1 MISDAAAPH
10 KPRRTPLAEVTGAFL
25 RLGLTSFGGPVAH
38 LGYFRNAF
46 VDQRKWLDDRE
57 YADLVAL
64 CQMLPGPASSQVGMG
79 LGMRRAGLPGLF
91 AAWVTFTLPSA
102 IVLTLFALG
111 LSAVGNVGDAG
122 WLLGLKAAAVAVV
135 AGAVKSMAQSLT
147 PDATRASI
155 AGLALILLLIVPG
168 SLVPTAVVQVAAIVL
183 GAVAG
188 LLWLRPKPSPAEE
201 AAAEVSTAQSEP
213 APTEPSADAAHTGSS
228 APAAVPST
236 ATAKLGSRA
245 SRRLGVGALIAFVV
259 LLLGLPALAAA
270 TGDATIRLID
280 IFYRAGAL
288 VFGGGHVV
296 LPLLEAELV
305 PTGLVD
311 HDTFLAGYG
320 AAQAV
325 PGPLFTFAAFLGASM
340 TTGPTGILGA
350 GIALLATFLPAGLLV
365 VGILPFWERLR
376 AWEPATAALT
386 GVNAAVVGLL
396 GAALYD
402 PAFVEG
408 ITSPATLALA
418 VAAFIAGTMWK
429 VPAWATVIGAGVL
442 GWLLL

>member
-1 MISDAAAPH
+1 MTTAPA
-10 KPRRTPLAEVTGAFL
+10 RTAEVAGSFL

-38 LGYFRNAF
+38 LGYFRETF
-46 VDQRKWLDDRE
+46 VGRRSWLDDRE

-79 LGMRRAGLPGLF
+79 LGLRRAGLPGLA

-102 IVLTLFALG
+102 ILLTLFALG
-111 LSAVGNVGDAG
+111 LSAFGELGDAG

-135 AGAVKSMAQSLT
+135 AGAVQSMAKSLT
-147 PDATRASI
+147 PDARRASI
-155 AGLALILLLIVPG
+155 AGLAIVLMLVIPN
-168 SLVPTAVVQVAAIVL
+168 SIVPTALVQVAAIVL
-183 GAVAG
+183 GGVLG
-188 LLWLRPKPSPAEE
+188 LVWLKRPHRGAKNRETPAETRV
-201 AAAEVSTAQSEP
+201 A
-213 APTEPSADAAHTGSS
+213 
-228 APAAVPST
+228 
-236 ATAKLGSRA
+236 SRGA
-245 SRRLGVGALIAFVV
+245 RRLGISALIAFVA
-259 LLLGLPALAAA
+259 LLVGLPALTAV

-340 TTGPTGILGA
+340 TTGPSGILGA
-350 GIALLATFLPAGLLV
+350 GIALLAIFLPAGLLV
-365 VGILPFWERLR
+365 IGILPFWERLR
-376 AWEPATAALT
+376 AWKPATAALT

-402 PAFVEG
+402 PVFVEG

-418 VAAFIAGTMWK
+418 VAAFITGTMWK
-429 VPAWATVIGAGVL
+429 VPAWATVIGAGLL

>member
-1 MISDAAAPH
+1 MTTAPA
-10 KPRRTPLAEVTGAFL
+10 RTSEVASSFL

-38 LGYFRNAF
+38 LGYFREAF
-46 VDQRKWLDDRE
+46 VDRRRWLDDRE

-79 LGMRRAGLPGLF
+79 LGLRRAGLPGLL
-91 AAWVTFTLPSA
+91 AAWVSFTLPSA

-111 LSAVGNVGDAG
+111 LSAFGDLGDAG

-135 AGAVKSMAQSLT
+135 AGAVQSMAKTLT
-147 PDATRASI
+147 PDARRASI
-155 AGLALILLLIVPG
+155 AGLAIVLMLVIPN
-168 SLVPTAVVQVAAIVL
+168 SFVPTALVQVAAIVL
-183 GAVAG
+183 GGVLG
-188 LLWLRPKPSPAEE
+188 LVWLKRPHKGAKNRETPAETRV
-201 AAAEVSTAQSEP
+201 A
-213 APTEPSADAAHTGSS
+213 
-228 APAAVPST
+228 
-236 ATAKLGSRA
+236 SRGA
-245 SRRLGVGALIAFVV
+245 RRLGISALIAFVA
-259 LLLGLPALAAA
+259 LLVGLPALTAV

-296 LPLLEAELV
+296 LPLLDAELV

-340 TTGPTGILGA
+340 TTGPSGILGA
-350 GIALLATFLPAGLLV
+350 GIALLAIFLPAGLLV
-365 VGILPFWERLR
+365 IGILPFWERLR
-376 AWEPATAALT
+376 SWEPATAALT

-402 PAFVEG
+402 PVFVEG

-418 VAAFIAGTMWK
+418 VAAFVAGTMWK
-429 VPAWATVIGAGVL
+429 IPAWATVISAGLL

>member
-1 MISDAAAPH
+1 MTSAPA
-10 KPRRTPLAEVTGAFL
+10 RTAEVAGTFL

-38 LGYFRNAF
+38 LGYFRETF
-46 VDQRKWLDDRE
+46 VGRRSWLDDRE

-79 LGMRRAGLPGLF
+79 LGLRRAGLPGLV
-91 AAWVTFTLPSA
+91 AAWVSFTLPSA
-102 IVLTLFALG
+102 ILLTLFALG
-111 LSAVGNVGDAG
+111 LSALGGLGDAG

-135 AGAVKSMAQSLT
+135 AGAVRSMATTLT
-147 PDATRASI
+147 PDAKRASI
-155 AGLALILLLIVPG
+155 AAAALILMLVVPD
-168 SLVPTAVVQVAAIVL
+168 SIMPTALVQIAAIVL
-183 GAVAG
+183 GGVLG
-188 LLWLRPKPSPAEE
+188 LAWLKRPHRGAQDQGSPAE
-201 AAAEVSTAQSEP
+201 AAAHEARI
-213 APTEPSADAAHTGSS
+213 A
-228 APAAVPST
+228 
-236 ATAKLGSRA
+236 SRGA
-245 SRRLGVGALIAFVV
+245 RRLGIGALIAFAA
-259 LLLGLPALAAA
+259 LLLGLPALTAA

-305 PTGLVD
+305 PTGLID

-350 GIALLATFLPAGLLV
+350 GIALLAIFLPAGLLV
-365 VGILPFWERLR
+365 IGILPFWERLR

-402 PAFVEG
+402 PVFVEG
-408 ITSPATLALA
+408 ITSPGTLALA
-418 VAAFIAGTMWK
+418 VAAFVASTMWK
-429 VPAWATVIGAGVL
+429 APAWATVIGAGL
-442 GWLLL
+442 AGWLVL

>member
-79 LGMRRAGLPGLF
+79 LGLRRAGLPGLA

-102 IVLTLFALG
+102 ILLTLFALG
-111 LSAVGNVGDAG
+111 LSAFGELGDAG

-135 AGAVKSMAQSLT
+135 AGAVQSMAKSLT
-147 PDATRASI
+147 PDARRASI
-155 AGLALILLLIVPG
+155 AGLAVVLMLVIPNSI
-168 SLVPTAVVQVAAIVL
+168 VPTALVQVAAIVL
-183 GAVAG
+183 GGVLG
-188 LLWLRPKPSPAEE
+188 LVWLKRPHRGAKNRETPAETRV
-201 AAAEVSTAQSEP
+201 A
-213 APTEPSADAAHTGSS
+213 
-228 APAAVPST
+228 
-236 ATAKLGSRA
+236 SRGA
-245 SRRLGVGALIAFVV
+245 RRLGISALIAFVA
-259 LLLGLPALAAA
+259 LLVGLPALTAV

-350 GIALLATFLPAGLLV
+350 GIALLAIFLPAGLLV

-402 PAFVEG
+402 PVFVEG

-429 VPAWATVIGAGVL
+429 VPAWAAVIGAGVL

>member
-1 MISDAAAPH
+1 MTTAPA
-10 KPRRTPLAEVTGAFL
+10 RTAEVAGSFL
-25 RLGLTSFGGPVAH
+25 RLGLTSFGGPIAH
-38 LGYFRNAF
+38 LGYFRETF
-46 VDQRKWLDDRE
+46 VGRRAWLDDRA
-57 YADLVAL
+57 YADLVAV

-79 LGMRRAGLPGLF
+79 LGLRRAGLPGLA
-91 AAWVTFTLPSA
+91 AAWVSFTLPSA
-102 IVLTLFALG
+102 ILLTLFALG
-111 LSAVGNVGDAG
+111 LSAFGDLGDAG

-135 AGAVKSMAQSLT
+135 AGAVQSMATTLT
-147 PDATRASI
+147 PDARRASI
-155 AGLALILLLIVPG
+155 AAAALILLLVIPD
-168 SLVPTAVVQVAAIVL
+168 SIVPTALVQIAAIILGGVL
-183 GAVAG
+183 GLV
-188 LLWLRPKPSPAEE
+188 WLKRPHKGGKEQESPAE
-201 AAAEVSTAQSEP
+201 AAAPENRVA
-213 APTEPSADAAHTGSS
+213 
-228 APAAVPST
+228 
-236 ATAKLGSRA
+236 SRGA
-245 SRRLGVGALIAFVV
+245 RRLGIGALIAFAA
-259 LLLGLPALAAA
+259 LLLGLPALTAA

-305 PTGLVD
+305 PTGLID

-340 TTGPTGILGA
+340 MTGPTGILGA
-350 GIALLATFLPAGLLV
+350 AIALLAIFLPAGLLV
-365 VGILPFWERLR
+365 IGILPFWERLR

-402 PAFVEG
+402 PVFVEG

-418 VAAFIAGTMWK
+418 VAAFVAGTMWK
-429 VPAWATVIGAGVL
+429 VPAWATVIGAGL
-442 GWLLL
+442 IGWLLL

>member
-1 MISDAAAPH
+1 MTTAPA
-10 KPRRTPLAEVTGAFL
+10 RTAEVAGSFL

-38 LGYFRNAF
+38 LGYFRETF
-46 VDQRKWLDDRE
+46 VGRRSWLDDRE

-79 LGMRRAGLPGLF
+79 LGLRRAGLPGLA

-102 IVLTLFALG
+102 ILLTLFALG
-111 LSAVGNVGDAG
+111 LSAFGELGDAG

-135 AGAVKSMAQSLT
+135 AGAVQSMAKSLT
-147 PDATRASI
+147 PDARRASI
-155 AGLALILLLIVPG
+155 AGLAIVLMLVIPN
-168 SLVPTAVVQVAAIVL
+168 SIVPTALVQVAAIVL
-183 GAVAG
+183 GGVLG
-188 LLWLRPKPSPAEE
+188 LVWLKRPHRGAKNRETPAETRV
-201 AAAEVSTAQSEP
+201 A
-213 APTEPSADAAHTGSS
+213 
-228 APAAVPST
+228 
-236 ATAKLGSRA
+236 SRGA
-245 SRRLGVGALIAFVV
+245 RRLGISALIAFVA
-259 LLLGLPALAAA
+259 LLVGLPALTAA

-340 TTGPTGILGA
+340 TTGPSGILGA
-350 GIALLATFLPAGLLV
+350 GIALLAIFLPAGLLV
-365 VGILPFWERLR
+365 IGILPFWERLR
-376 AWEPATAALT
+376 AWKPATAALT

-402 PAFVEG
+402 PVFVEG

>member
-1 MISDAAAPH
+1 MTTAPA
-10 KPRRTPLAEVTGAFL
+10 RTAEVAGSFL

-38 LGYFRNAF
+38 LGYFRETF
-46 VDQRKWLDDRE
+46 VGRRSWLDDRE

-79 LGMRRAGLPGLF
+79 LGLRRAGLPGLA

-102 IVLTLFALG
+102 ILLTLFALG
-111 LSAVGNVGDAG
+111 LSAFGELGDAG

-135 AGAVKSMAQSLT
+135 AGAVQSMAKSLT
-147 PDATRASI
+147 PDARRASI
-155 AGLALILLLIVPG
+155 AGLAIVLM
-168 SLVPTAVVQVAAIVL
+168 LVIPDSIMPTALVQVAAIVL
-183 GAVAG
+183 GGVLG
-188 LLWLRPKPSPAEE
+188 LVWLKRPHRGAKNRETPAETRV
-201 AAAEVSTAQSEP
+201 A
-213 APTEPSADAAHTGSS
+213 
-228 APAAVPST
+228 
-236 ATAKLGSRA
+236 SRGA
-245 SRRLGVGALIAFVV
+245 RRLGVSALIAFVA
-259 LLLGLPALAAA
+259 LLVGLPALTAV

-350 GIALLATFLPAGLLV
+350 GIALLAIFLPAGLLV
-365 VGILPFWERLR
+365 IGILPFWERLR

-402 PAFVEG
+402 PVFVAG

-418 VAAFIAGTMWK
+418 VAAFVASTMWK
-429 VPAWATVIGAGVL
+429 VPAWATVIGAGL
-442 GWLLL
+442 IGWLLL

>member
-1 MISDAAAPH
+1 MTTASA
-10 KPRRTPLAEVTGAFL
+10 RTAEVAGSFL

-38 LGYFRNAF
+38 LGYFRETF
-46 VDQRKWLDDRE
+46 VGRRAWLDDRA
-57 YADLVAL
+57 YADLVAV

-79 LGMRRAGLPGLF
+79 LGLRRAGLPGLV
-91 AAWVTFTLPSA
+91 AAWVSFTLPSA
-102 IVLTLFALG
+102 ILLTLFALG
-111 LSAVGNVGDAG
+111 LSAFGDPGDAG

-135 AGAVKSMAQSLT
+135 AGAVQSMATTLT
-147 PDATRASI
+147 PDARRASI
-155 AGLALILLLIVPG
+155 AAAALILMLVVPD
-168 SLVPTAVVQVAAIVL
+168 SIMPAALVQIAAIVL
-183 GAVAG
+183 GGVLG
-188 LLWLRPKPSPAEE
+188 LVWLKRPCKGGKEQESPAE
-201 AAAEVSTAQSEP
+201 AAAQET
-213 APTEPSADAAHTGSS
+213 
-228 APAAVPST
+228 
-236 ATAKLGSRA
+236 RIA
-245 SRRLGVGALIAFVV
+245 SPGARRLGIGALIAFAA
-259 LLLGLPALAAA
+259 LLLGLPALTAA

-305 PTGLVD
+305 PTGLID

-350 GIALLATFLPAGLLV
+350 GIALLAIFLPAGLLV
-365 VGILPFWERLR
+365 IGILPFWERLR
-376 AWEPATAALT
+376 VWEPATAALT

-402 PAFVEG
+402 PVFVEG

-418 VAAFIAGTMWK
+418 VAAFVASTRWK
-429 VPAWATVIGAGVL
+429 VPAWATVLGAGL
-442 GWLLL
+442 IGWLLL

>member
-1 MISDAAAPH
+1 MTTAPA
-10 KPRRTPLAEVTGAFL
+10 RTAEVAGSFL

-38 LGYFRNAF
+38 LGYFRETF
-46 VDQRKWLDDRE
+46 VGRRSWLDDRE

-79 LGMRRAGLPGLF
+79 LGLRRAGLPGLA

-102 IVLTLFALG
+102 ILLTLFALG
-111 LSAVGNVGDAG
+111 LSAFGELGDAG

-135 AGAVKSMAQSLT
+135 AGAVQSMAKSLT
-147 PDATRASI
+147 PDARRASI
-155 AGLALILLLIVPG
+155 AGLAIVLMLVIPN
-168 SLVPTAVVQVAAIVL
+168 SIVPTALVQVAAIVL
-183 GAVAG
+183 GGVLG
-188 LLWLRPKPSPAEE
+188 LVWLKRPHRGAKNRETPAETRV
-201 AAAEVSTAQSEP
+201 A
-213 APTEPSADAAHTGSS
+213 
-228 APAAVPST
+228 
-236 ATAKLGSRA
+236 SRGA
-245 SRRLGVGALIAFVV
+245 RRLGVSALIAFAA
-259 LLLGLPALAAA
+259 LLLGLPALTAA
-270 TGDATIRLID
+270 TGDATVRLID

-305 PTGLVD
+305 PTGLID

-340 TTGPTGILGA
+340 TSGPTGILGA
-350 GIALLATFLPAGLLV
+350 GIALLAIFLPAGLLV
-365 VGILPFWERLR
+365 IGILPFWERLR

-402 PAFVEG
+402 PVFVAG

-418 VAAFIAGTMWK
+418 VAAFVASTMWK
-429 VPAWATVIGAGVL
+429 VPAWATVIGAGL
-442 GWLLL
+442 IGWLLL

>member
-1 MISDAAAPH
+1 MTTAPA
-10 KPRRTPLAEVTGAFL
+10 RTAEVAGSFL

-38 LGYFRNAF
+38 LGYFRETF
-46 VDQRKWLDDRE
+46 VGRRSWLDDRE

-79 LGMRRAGLPGLF
+79 LGLRRAGLPGLA

-102 IVLTLFALG
+102 ILLTLFALG
-111 LSAVGNVGDAG
+111 LSAFGELGDAG

-135 AGAVKSMAQSLT
+135 AGAVQSMAKSLT
-147 PDATRASI
+147 PDARRASI
-155 AGLALILLLIVPG
+155 AAAALILMLIIPN
-168 SLVPTAVVQVAAIVL
+168 SIVPTALVQIVAIVL
-183 GAVAG
+183 GGVLG
-188 LLWLRPKPSPAEE
+188 LVWLKRPHRGAKNRETPAETRV
-201 AAAEVSTAQSEP
+201 A
-213 APTEPSADAAHTGSS
+213 
-228 APAAVPST
+228 
-236 ATAKLGSRA
+236 SRGA
-245 SRRLGVGALIAFVV
+245 RRLGISALIAFVA
-259 LLLGLPALAAA
+259 LLVGLPALTAA
-270 TGDATIRLID
+270 TGDATLRLID

-340 TTGPTGILGA
+340 TTGPSGILGA
-350 GIALLATFLPAGLLV
+350 GIALLAIFLPAGLLV
-365 VGILPFWERLR
+365 IGILPFWERLR

-402 PAFVEG
+402 PVFIEG

-429 VPAWATVIGAGVL
+429 VPAWATVIGAGLL

>member
-1 MISDAAAPH
+1 MTTAPA
-10 KPRRTPLAEVTGAFL
+10 RTAEVAGSFL

-38 LGYFRNAF
+38 LGYFRETF
-46 VDQRKWLDDRE
+46 VGRRSWLDDRD

-79 LGMRRAGLPGLF
+79 LGLRRAGLPGLA

-102 IVLTLFALG
+102 ILLTLFALG
-111 LSAVGNVGDAG
+111 LSAFGELGDAG

-135 AGAVKSMAQSLT
+135 AGAVQSMAKSLT
-147 PDATRASI
+147 PDARRASI
-155 AGLALILLLIVPG
+155 AGLAIVLMLVIPN
-168 SLVPTAVVQVAAIVL
+168 SIVPTALVQVAAIVL
-183 GAVAG
+183 GGVLG
-188 LLWLRPKPSPAEE
+188 LVWLKRPHRGAKNRETPAETRV
-201 AAAEVSTAQSEP
+201 A
-213 APTEPSADAAHTGSS
+213 
-228 APAAVPST
+228 
-236 ATAKLGSRA
+236 SRGA
-245 SRRLGVGALIAFVV
+245 RRLGISALIAFVA
-259 LLLGLPALAAA
+259 LLVGLPALTAV

-340 TTGPTGILGA
+340 TTGPSGILGA
-350 GIALLATFLPAGLLV
+350 GIALLAIFLPAGLLV
-365 VGILPFWERLR
+365 IGILPFWERLR
-376 AWEPATAALT
+376 SWEPATAALT

-402 PAFVEG
+402 PVFVEG

-429 VPAWATVIGAGVL
+429 VPAWATVIGAGLL

>member
-1 MISDAAAPH
+1 MTTAPA
-10 KPRRTPLAEVTGAFL
+10 RTAEVAGSFL

-38 LGYFRNAF
+38 LGYFRETF
-46 VDQRKWLDDRE
+46 VGRRSWLDDRE

-79 LGMRRAGLPGLF
+79 LGLRRAGLPGLA

-102 IVLTLFALG
+102 ILLTLFALG
-111 LSAVGNVGDAG
+111 LSAFGELGDAG

-135 AGAVKSMAQSLT
+135 AGAVQSMAKSLT
-147 PDATRASI
+147 PDARRASI
-155 AGLALILLLIVPG
+155 AGLAIVLMLVIPN
-168 SLVPTAVVQVAAIVL
+168 SIVPTALVQVAAIVL
-183 GAVAG
+183 GGVLG
-188 LLWLRPKPSPAEE
+188 LVWLKRPHRGAKNRETPAETRV
-201 AAAEVSTAQSEP
+201 A
-213 APTEPSADAAHTGSS
+213 
-228 APAAVPST
+228 
-236 ATAKLGSRA
+236 SRGA
-245 SRRLGVGALIAFVV
+245 RRLGISALIAFVA
-259 LLLGLPALAAA
+259 LLVGLPALTAA

-340 TTGPTGILGA
+340 TTGPSGILGA
-350 GIALLATFLPAGLLV
+350 GIALLAIFLPAGLLV
-365 VGILPFWERLR
+365 IGILPFWERLR
-376 AWEPATAALT
+376 SWEPATAALT

-402 PAFVEG
+402 PVFIEG

-429 VPAWATVIGAGVL
+429 VPAWATVIGAGLL

>member
-1 MISDAAAPH
+1 MTTAPA
-10 KPRRTPLAEVTGAFL
+10 RTAEVAGSFL

-38 LGYFRNAF
+38 LGYFRETF
-46 VDQRKWLDDRE
+46 VGRRSWLDDRE

-79 LGMRRAGLPGLF
+79 LGLRRAGLPGLA

-102 IVLTLFALG
+102 ILLTLFALG
-111 LSAVGNVGDAG
+111 LSAFGELGDAG

-135 AGAVKSMAQSLT
+135 AGAVQSMAKSLT
-147 PDATRASI
+147 PDARRASI
-155 AGLALILLLIVPG
+155 AGLAIVLMLVIPN
-168 SLVPTAVVQVAAIVL
+168 SIVPTALVQVAAIVL
-183 GAVAG
+183 GGVLG
-188 LLWLRPKPSPAEE
+188 LVWLKRPHRGAKNRETPAETRV
-201 AAAEVSTAQSEP
+201 A
-213 APTEPSADAAHTGSS
+213 
-228 APAAVPST
+228 
-236 ATAKLGSRA
+236 SRGA
-245 SRRLGVGALIAFVV
+245 RRLGISALIAFVA
-259 LLLGLPALAAA
+259 LLVGLPALTAA

-340 TTGPTGILGA
+340 TTGPSGILGA
-350 GIALLATFLPAGLLV
+350 GIALLAIFLPAGLLV
-365 VGILPFWERLR
+365 IGILPFWERLR
-376 AWEPATAALT
+376 AWKPATAALT

-402 PAFVEG
+402 PVFVEG

-429 VPAWATVIGAGVL
+429 VPAWATVIGAGLL

>member
-1 MISDAAAPH
+1 MTTAPA
-10 KPRRTPLAEVTGAFL
+10 RTSEVASSFL

-38 LGYFRNAF
+38 LGYFRETF
-46 VDQRKWLDDRE
+46 VGRRSWLDDRE

-79 LGMRRAGLPGLF
+79 LGLRRAGLPGLA

-102 IVLTLFALG
+102 ILLTLFALG
-111 LSAVGNVGDAG
+111 LSAFGELGDAG

-135 AGAVKSMAQSLT
+135 AGAVQSMAKSLT
-147 PDATRASI
+147 PDARRASI
-155 AGLALILLLIVPG
+155 AGLAIVLMLVIPN
-168 SLVPTAVVQVAAIVL
+168 SIVPTALVQVAAIVL
-183 GAVAG
+183 GGVLG
-188 LLWLRPKPSPAEE
+188 LVWLKRPHRGAKNRETPAETRV
-201 AAAEVSTAQSEP
+201 A
-213 APTEPSADAAHTGSS
+213 
-228 APAAVPST
+228 
-236 ATAKLGSRA
+236 SRGA
-245 SRRLGVGALIAFVV
+245 RRLGISALIAFVA
-259 LLLGLPALAAA
+259 LLVGLPALTAV

-340 TTGPTGILGA
+340 TTGPSGILGA
-350 GIALLATFLPAGLLV
+350 GIALLAIFLPAGLLV
-365 VGILPFWERLR
+365 IGILPFWERLR
-376 AWEPATAALT
+376 SWEPATAALT

-402 PAFVEG
+402 PVFVEG

-429 VPAWATVIGAGVL
+429 VPAWATVIGAGLL

>member
-1 MISDAAAPH
+1 MTTAPA
-10 KPRRTPLAEVTGAFL
+10 RTAEVAGSFL

-38 LGYFRNAF
+38 LGYFRETF
-46 VDQRKWLDDRE
+46 GGRRSWLDDRE

-64 CQMLPGPASSQVGMG
+64 CQMLPGPASSQVSMG
-79 LGMRRAGLPGLF
+79 LGLRRAGLPGLA

-102 IVLTLFALG
+102 ILLTLFALG
-111 LSAVGNVGDAG
+111 LSAFGELGDAG

-135 AGAVKSMAQSLT
+135 AGAVQSMAKSLT
-147 PDATRASI
+147 PDARRASI
-155 AGLALILLLIVPG
+155 AGLAVVLM
-168 SLVPTAVVQVAAIVL
+168 LVIPNSIMPTALVQVAAIVL
-183 GAVAG
+183 GGVLG
-188 LLWLRPKPSPAEE
+188 LAWLKRPHKGAKNRETPAETRV
-201 AAAEVSTAQSEP
+201 A
-213 APTEPSADAAHTGSS
+213 
-228 APAAVPST
+228 
-236 ATAKLGSRA
+236 SRGA
-245 SRRLGVGALIAFVV
+245 RRLGISALIAFVA
-259 LLLGLPALAAA
+259 LLVGLPALTAA

-340 TTGPTGILGA
+340 TTGPSGILGA
-350 GIALLATFLPAGLLV
+350 GIALLAIFLPAGLLV
-365 VGILPFWERLR
+365 IGILPFWERLR

-402 PAFVEG
+402 PVFVEG

-418 VAAFIAGTMWK
+418 VAAFVAGTMWK
-429 VPAWATVIGAGVL
+429 VPAWATVISAGLL

>member
-1 MISDAAAPH
+1 MTTAPA
-10 KPRRTPLAEVTGAFL
+10 RTAEVAESFL

-38 LGYFRNAF
+38 LGYFRETF
-46 VDQRKWLDDRE
+46 VGRRSWLDDRE
-57 YADLVAL
+57 FADLVAL

-79 LGMRRAGLPGLF
+79 LGLRRAGLPGLA
-91 AAWVTFTLPSA
+91 AAWISFTLPSA
-102 IVLTLFALG
+102 ILLTLFAHG
-111 LSAVGNVGDAG
+111 LSAFGDLGDAG

-135 AGAVKSMAQSLT
+135 AGAVQSMAKTLT
-147 PDATRASI
+147 PDARRASI
-155 AGLALILLLIVPG
+155 AAAALILMLIIPN
-168 SLVPTAVVQVAAIVL
+168 SIVPTALVQIVAIVL
-183 GAVAG
+183 GGVLG
-188 LLWLRPKPSPAEE
+188 LVWLKRPHKGEKDRESPAE
-201 AAAEVSTAQSEP
+201 ATAP
-213 APTEPSADAAHTGSS
+213 D
-228 APAAVPST
+228 T
-236 ATAKLGSRA
+236 ATTAVGSHAPGACVGSRGA
-245 SRRLGVGALIAFVV
+245 RRLGVAALIAFAA
-259 LLLGLPALAAA
+259 LLFGLPALTAA

-340 TTGPTGILGA
+340 TTGPSGILGA
-350 GIALLATFLPAGLLV
+350 GIALLAIFLPAGLLV
-365 VGILPFWERLR
+365 IGILPFWERLR
-376 AWEPATAALT
+376 AWKPATAALT

-402 PAFVEG
+402 PVFVEG

>member
-1 MISDAAAPH
+1 MTTAPA
-10 KPRRTPLAEVTGAFL
+10 RTAEVAGSFL

-38 LGYFRNAF
+38 LGYFRETF
-46 VDQRKWLDDRE
+46 VGRRSWLDDRE

-79 LGMRRAGLPGLF
+79 LGLRRAGLPGLA

-102 IVLTLFALG
+102 ILLTLFALG
-111 LSAVGNVGDAG
+111 LSAFGELGDAG

-135 AGAVKSMAQSLT
+135 AGAVQSMAKSLT
-147 PDATRASI
+147 PDARRASI
-155 AGLALILLLIVPG
+155 AGLAIVLMLVIPN
-168 SLVPTAVVQVAAIVL
+168 SIVPTALVQVAAIVL
-183 GAVAG
+183 GGVLG
-188 LLWLRPKPSPAEE
+188 LVWLKRPHRGAKNRETPAETRV
-201 AAAEVSTAQSEP
+201 A
-213 APTEPSADAAHTGSS
+213 
-228 APAAVPST
+228 
-236 ATAKLGSRA
+236 SRGA
-245 SRRLGVGALIAFVV
+245 RRLGISALIAFVA
-259 LLLGLPALAAA
+259 LLVGLPALTAA

-340 TTGPTGILGA
+340 TTGPSGILGA
-350 GIALLATFLPAGLLV
+350 GIALLAIFLPAGLLV
-365 VGILPFWERLR
+365 IGILPFWERLR
-376 AWEPATAALT
+376 SWEPATAALT

-402 PAFVEG
+402 PVFVEG

-429 VPAWATVIGAGVL
+429 VPAWATVIGAGLL

>member
-1 MISDAAAPH
+1 MTTAPA
-10 KPRRTPLAEVTGAFL
+10 RTAEVAGSFL

-38 LGYFRNAF
+38 LGYFRETF
-46 VDQRKWLDDRE
+46 VGRRSWLDDRE

-79 LGMRRAGLPGLF
+79 LGLRRAGLPGLA
-91 AAWVTFTLPSA
+91 AAWISFTLPSA
-102 IVLTLFALG
+102 ILLTLFALG
-111 LSAVGNVGDAG
+111 LSAFGDLGDAG

-135 AGAVKSMAQSLT
+135 AGAVQSMAKTLT
-147 PDATRASI
+147 PDARRASI
-155 AGLALILLLIVPG
+155 AAAALILMLIIPN
-168 SLVPTAVVQVAAIVL
+168 SIVPTALVQIVAIVL
-183 GAVAG
+183 GGVLG
-188 LLWLRPKPSPAEE
+188 LVWLKRPHKGEKDRESPAE
-201 AAAEVSTAQSEP
+201 ATAP
-213 APTEPSADAAHTGSS
+213 D
-228 APAAVPST
+228 T
-236 ATAKLGSRA
+236 ATTAVGSHAPGACVGSRGA
-245 SRRLGVGALIAFVV
+245 RRLGVAALIAFAA
-259 LLLGLPALAAA
+259 LLFGLPALTAA

-340 TTGPTGILGA
+340 TTGPSGILGA
-350 GIALLATFLPAGLLV
+350 GIALLAIFLPAGLLV
-365 VGILPFWERLR
+365 IGILPFWERLR

-402 PAFVEG
+402 PVFVEG

-418 VAAFIAGTMWK
+418 VAAFVAGTMWK
-429 VPAWATVIGAGVL
+429 IPAWATVIVAGLL

>member
-1 MISDAAAPH
+1 MNSDTAATHQPGPA
-10 KPRRTPLAEVTGAFL
+10 PLAEVAGSFL

-38 LGYFRNAF
+38 LGYFRNEF
-46 VDQRKWLDDRE
+46 VGRRSWLDDRE

-79 LGMRRAGLPGLF
+79 LGLRRAGLPGLA
-91 AAWVTFTLPSA
+91 AAWVSFTLPSA
-102 IVLTLFALG
+102 ILLTLFALG
-111 LSAVGNVGDAG
+111 LSAFGDLGDAG

-135 AGAVKSMAQSLT
+135 AGAVQSMAKTLT
-147 PDATRASI
+147 PDARRASI
-155 AGLALILLLIVPG
+155 AAAALILMLVIPV
-168 SLVPTAVVQVAAIVL
+168 SMVPTALVQIAAIVL
-183 GAVAG
+183 GGVLG
-188 LLWLRPKPSPAEE
+188 LVWLKRPHKGEKEQADPAEAASATE
-201 AAAEVSTAQSEP
+201 SAAATVGPHSPE
-213 APTEPSADAAHTGSS
+213 
-228 APAAVPST
+228 
-236 ATAKLGSRA
+236 SRIA
-245 SRRLGVGALIAFVV
+245 SRGARRLGIASLIVFAA
-259 LLLGLPALAAA
+259 LLLGLPALTAA
-270 TGDATIRLID
+270 TGNATIRLID

-296 LPLLEAELV
+296 LPLLDAELV

-350 GIALLATFLPAGLLV
+350 GIALLAIFLPAGLLV

-402 PAFVEG
+402 PVFVEG

-418 VAAFIAGTMWK
+418 VAAFVAGTMWK
-429 VPAWATVIGAGVL
+429 IPAWATVIGAGLL

>member
-79 LGMRRAGLPGLF
+79 LGLRRAGLPGLA

-102 IVLTLFALG
+102 ILLTLFALG
-111 LSAVGNVGDAG
+111 LSAFGELGDAG

-135 AGAVKSMAQSLT
+135 AGAVQSMAKSLT
-147 PDATRASI
+147 PDARRASI
-155 AGLALILLLIVPG
+155 AGLAIVLMLVIPNSIVPPA
-168 SLVPTAVVQVAAIVL
+168 LVQVAAIVL
-183 GAVAG
+183 GGVLG
-188 LLWLRPKPSPAEE
+188 LVWLKRPHRGAKNRETPAETRV
-201 AAAEVSTAQSEP
+201 A
-213 APTEPSADAAHTGSS
+213 
-228 APAAVPST
+228 
-236 ATAKLGSRA
+236 SRGA
-245 SRRLGVGALIAFVV
+245 RRLGISALIAFVA
-259 LLLGLPALAAA
+259 LLVGLPALTAV

-340 TTGPTGILGA
+340 TTGPSGILGA
-350 GIALLATFLPAGLLV
+350 GIALLAIFLPAGLLV
-365 VGILPFWERLR
+365 IGILPFWERLR
-376 AWEPATAALT
+376 SWEPATAALT

-402 PAFVEG
+402 PVFVEG

-429 VPAWATVIGAGVL
+429 VPAWATVIGAGLL

>member
-1 MISDAAAPH
+1 MTTAPA
-10 KPRRTPLAEVTGAFL
+10 RTAEVAGSFL

-38 LGYFRNAF
+38 LGYFRETF
-46 VDQRKWLDDRE
+46 VGRRSWLDDRE

-79 LGMRRAGLPGLF
+79 LGLRRAGLPGLA

-102 IVLTLFALG
+102 ILLTLFALG
-111 LSAVGNVGDAG
+111 LSAFGELGDAG

-135 AGAVKSMAQSLT
+135 AGAVQSMAKSLA
-147 PDATRASI
+147 PDARRASI
-155 AGLALILLLIVPG
+155 AGLAIVLMLVIPN
-168 SLVPTAVVQVAAIVL
+168 SIVPTALVQVAAIVL
-183 GAVAG
+183 GGVLG
-188 LLWLRPKPSPAEE
+188 LVWLKRPHRGAKNRETPAETRV
-201 AAAEVSTAQSEP
+201 A
-213 APTEPSADAAHTGSS
+213 
-228 APAAVPST
+228 
-236 ATAKLGSRA
+236 SRGA
-245 SRRLGVGALIAFVV
+245 RRLGVSALIAFVA
-259 LLLGLPALAAA
+259 LLVGLPALTAV

-350 GIALLATFLPAGLLV
+350 GIALLAIFLPAGLLV
-365 VGILPFWERLR
+365 IGILPFWERLR
-376 AWEPATAALT
+376 AWEPATATLT

-402 PAFVEG
+402 PVFVAG

-418 VAAFIAGTMWK
+418 VAAFVASTMWK
-429 VPAWATVIGAGVL
+429 VPAWATVIVAGLL

>member
-1 MISDAAAPH
+1 MTTAPA
-10 KPRRTPLAEVTGAFL
+10 RTAEVAGSFL

-38 LGYFRNAF
+38 LGYFRETF
-46 VDQRKWLDDRE
+46 VGRRSWLDDRE

-79 LGMRRAGLPGLF
+79 LGLRRAGLPGLA

-102 IVLTLFALG
+102 MLLTLFALG
-111 LSAVGNVGDAG
+111 LSAFGELGDAG
-122 WLLGLKAAAVAVV
+122 WLLGLKAAAAAVV
-135 AGAVKSMAQSLT
+135 AGAVQSMAKTLT
-147 PDATRASI
+147 PDAKRATI
-155 AGLALILLLIVPG
+155 AAAALILMLAVPA
-168 SLVPTAVVQVAAIVL
+168 SVVPTAVVQIAAIVFGGVL
-183 GAVAG
+183 GLVWVRPRHTTAEAVADSADTG
-188 LLWLRPKPSPAEE
+188 PSAD
-201 AAAEVSTAQSEP
+201 AR
-213 APTEPSADAAHTGSS
+213 PSADAAAST
-228 APAAVPST
+228 APADADAGGPAET
-236 ATAKLGSRA
+236 TRLGSRT
-245 SRRLGVGALIAFVV
+245 SRRLGIASLIAFAA
-259 LLLGLPALAAA
+259 LLIGLPVLAAT
-270 TGDATIRLID
+270 TGDATLRLID

-340 TTGPTGILGA
+340 TTGPSGILGA
-350 GIALLATFLPAGLLV
+350 GIALLAIFLPAGLLV
-365 VGILPFWERLR
+365 IGILPFWERLR

-402 PAFVEG
+402 PVFVEG

-418 VAAFIAGTMWK
+418 VAAFVAGTMWK
-429 VPAWATVIGAGVL
+429 IPAWATVISAGLL

>member
-1 MISDAAAPH
+1 MNSDTAATHQPGPA
-10 KPRRTPLAEVTGAFL
+10 PLAEVAGSFL

-38 LGYFRNAF
+38 LGYFRETF
-46 VDQRKWLDDRE
+46 VGRRSWLDDRE

-79 LGMRRAGLPGLF
+79 LGLRRAGLPGLA
-91 AAWVTFTLPSA
+91 AAWVSFTLPSA
-102 IVLTLFALG
+102 ILLTLFALG
-111 LSAVGNVGDAG
+111 LSAFGDLGDAG

-135 AGAVKSMAQSLT
+135 AGAVQSMAKTLT
-147 PDATRASI
+147 PDARRASI
-155 AGLALILLLIVPG
+155 AAAALILMLVIPD
-168 SLVPTAVVQVAAIVL
+168 SMVPTALVQIVAVVL
-183 GAVAG
+183 GGVLG
-188 LLWLRPKPSPAEE
+188 LVWLKRPDKGEEQESPAE
-201 AAAEVSTAQSEP
+201 AAAPDTTVDRDSVSA
-213 APTEPSADAAHTGSS
+213 TESAAATVGPHS
-228 APAAVPST
+228 PE
-236 ATAKLGSRA
+236 SRIA
-245 SRRLGVGALIAFVV
+245 SRGARRLGIASLIVFAA
-259 LLLGLPALAAA
+259 LLLGLPALTAA

-350 GIALLATFLPAGLLV
+350 GIALLAIFLPAGLLV

-402 PAFVEG
+402 PVFVEG

-418 VAAFIAGTMWK
+418 VAAFVAGTMCK
-429 VPAWATVIGAGVL
+429 IPAWATVIGAGLL

>member
-79 LGMRRAGLPGLF
+79 LGLRRAGLPGLA

-102 IVLTLFALG
+102 ILLTLFALG
-111 LSAVGNVGDAG
+111 LSAFGELGDAG

-135 AGAVKSMAQSLT
+135 AGAVQSMAKSLT
-147 PDATRASI
+147 PDARRASI
-155 AGLALILLLIVPG
+155 AGLAIVLMLVIPN
-168 SLVPTAVVQVAAIVL
+168 SIVPTALVQVAAIVL
-183 GAVAG
+183 GGVLG
-188 LLWLRPKPSPAEE
+188 LVWLKRPHRGAKNRETPAETRV
-201 AAAEVSTAQSEP
+201 A
-213 APTEPSADAAHTGSS
+213 
-228 APAAVPST
+228 
-236 ATAKLGSRA
+236 SRGA
-245 SRRLGVGALIAFVV
+245 RRLGISALIAFVA
-259 LLLGLPALAAA
+259 LLVGLPALTAV

-350 GIALLATFLPAGLLV
+350 GIALLAIFLPAGLLV

-402 PAFVEG
+402 PVFVEG

-429 VPAWATVIGAGVL
+429 VPAWATVIGAGLL

>member
-79 LGMRRAGLPGLF
+79 LGLRRAGLPGLA

-102 IVLTLFALG
+102 ILLTLFALG
-111 LSAVGNVGDAG
+111 LSAFGELGDAG

-135 AGAVKSMAQSLT
+135 AGAVQSMAKSLT
-147 PDATRASI
+147 PDARRASI
-155 AGLALILLLIVPG
+155 AGLAIVLMLVIPN
-168 SLVPTAVVQVAAIVL
+168 SIVPTALVQVAAIVL
-183 GAVAG
+183 GGVLG
-188 LLWLRPKPSPAEE
+188 LVWLKRPHRGAKNRETPAETRV
-201 AAAEVSTAQSEP
+201 A
-213 APTEPSADAAHTGSS
+213 
-228 APAAVPST
+228 
-236 ATAKLGSRA
+236 SRGA
-245 SRRLGVGALIAFVV
+245 RRLGISALIAFVA
-259 LLLGLPALAAA
+259 LLVGLPALTAV

-340 TTGPTGILGA
+340 TTGPSGILGA
-350 GIALLATFLPAGLLV
+350 GIALLAIFLPAGLLV
-365 VGILPFWERLR
+365 IGILPFWERLR
-376 AWEPATAALT
+376 AWKPATAALT

-402 PAFVEG
+402 PVFVEG

-429 VPAWATVIGAGVL
+429 VPAWAAVIGAGVL

>member
-1 MISDAAAPH
+1 MNSDTAATQPPGPA
-10 KPRRTPLAEVTGAFL
+10 PLAEVAGSFL
-25 RLGLTSFGGPVAH
+25 RLGLTSFGGPLAH
-38 LGYFRNAF
+38 LGYFRETF
-46 VDQRKWLDDRE
+46 VSRRSWLDDRE

-64 CQMLPGPASSQVGMG
+64 CQLLPGPASSQVGMG
-79 LGMRRAGLPGLF
+79 LGLRRAGLPGLA
-91 AAWVTFTLPSA
+91 AAWVSFTLPSA
-102 IVLTLFALG
+102 ILLTLFALG
-111 LSAVGNVGDAG
+111 LSAFGDLGDAG

-135 AGAVKSMAQSLT
+135 AGAVQSMAKTLT
-147 PDATRASI
+147 PDARRASI
-155 AGLALILLLIVPG
+155 AAAALTLMLVIPD
-168 SLVPTAVVQVAAIVL
+168 SMVPTALVQIAAIVL
-183 GAVAG
+183 GGVLG
-188 LLWLRPKPSPAEE
+188 LVWLKRPDKSGKEQESSAE
-201 AAAEVSTAQSEP
+201 AAAPYTAVDSNSVF
-213 APTEPSADAAHTGSS
+213 ASGSAA
-228 APAAVPST
+228 AAVGSHTPESRI
-236 ATAKLGSRA
+236 GSRGA
-245 SRRLGVGALIAFVV
+245 RRLGIASLIAFAA
-259 LLLGLPALAAA
+259 LLLGLPALTAA

-305 PTGLVD
+305 PTGLVG

-340 TTGPTGILGA
+340 TTGPSGILGA
-350 GIALLATFLPAGLLV
+350 GIALLAIFLPAGLLV

-402 PAFVEG
+402 PVFVEG

-418 VAAFIAGTMWK
+418 VAAFVAGTMWK

>member
-1 MISDAAAPH
+1 MTTAPA
-10 KPRRTPLAEVTGAFL
+10 RTAEVAGSFL

-38 LGYFRNAF
+38 LGYFRETF
-46 VDQRKWLDDRE
+46 VGRRSWLDDRE

-79 LGMRRAGLPGLF
+79 LGLRRAGLPGLA
-91 AAWVTFTLPSA
+91 AAWVAFTLPSA

-111 LSAVGNVGDAG
+111 LSAFGDLGDAG

-135 AGAVKSMAQSLT
+135 AGAVQSMAKTLT
-147 PDATRASI
+147 PDARRASI
-155 AGLALILLLIVPG
+155 AAAALILMLIIPN
-168 SLVPTAVVQVAAIVL
+168 SFVPTALVQVAAIVL
-183 GAVAG
+183 GGVLG
-188 LLWLRPKPSPAEE
+188 LAWLKRPHRGAKNRETPAETRV
-201 AAAEVSTAQSEP
+201 A
-213 APTEPSADAAHTGSS
+213 
-228 APAAVPST
+228 
-236 ATAKLGSRA
+236 SRGA
-245 SRRLGVGALIAFVV
+245 RRLGISALIAFVA
-259 LLLGLPALAAA
+259 LLVGLPALTAV
-270 TGDATIRLID
+270 TGDATLRLID

-340 TTGPTGILGA
+340 TTGPSGILGA
-350 GIALLATFLPAGLLV
+350 GIALLAIFLPAGLLV
-365 VGILPFWERLR
+365 IGILPFWERLR
-376 AWEPATAALT
+376 SWEPATAALT

-402 PAFVEG
+402 PVFVEG

-418 VAAFIAGTMWK
+418 VAAFVAGTMWK
-429 VPAWATVIGAGVL
+429 IPAWATVISAGLL

>member
-1 MISDAAAPH
+1 MTTAPA
-10 KPRRTPLAEVTGAFL
+10 RTAEVAGSFL

-38 LGYFRNAF
+38 LGYFRETF
-46 VDQRKWLDDRE
+46 VGRRSWLDDRE

-79 LGMRRAGLPGLF
+79 LGLRRAGLPGLA

-102 IVLTLFALG
+102 ILLTLFALG
-111 LSAVGNVGDAG
+111 LSAFGELGDAG

-135 AGAVKSMAQSLT
+135 AGAVQSMAKSLT
-147 PDATRASI
+147 PDARRASI
-155 AGLALILLLIVPG
+155 AGLAIVLMLVIPN
-168 SLVPTAVVQVAAIVL
+168 SIVPTALVQVAAIVL
-183 GAVAG
+183 GGVLG
-188 LLWLRPKPSPAEE
+188 LVWLKRPHRGAKNQETPAETRV
-201 AAAEVSTAQSEP
+201 A
-213 APTEPSADAAHTGSS
+213 
-228 APAAVPST
+228 
-236 ATAKLGSRA
+236 SRGA
-245 SRRLGVGALIAFVV
+245 RRLGISALIAFVA
-259 LLLGLPALAAA
+259 LLVGLPALTAA

-340 TTGPTGILGA
+340 TTGPSGILGA
-350 GIALLATFLPAGLLV
+350 GIALLAIFLPAGLLV
-365 VGILPFWERLR
+365 IGILPFWERLR
-376 AWEPATAALT
+376 SWEPATAALT

-402 PAFVEG
+402 PVFIEG

-429 VPAWATVIGAGVL
+429 VPAWATVIGAGLL

>member
-1 MISDAAAPH
+1 MNSDTAATQPPGPA
-10 KPRRTPLAEVTGAFL
+10 PLAEVAGSFL

-38 LGYFRNAF
+38 LGYFRETF
-46 VDQRKWLDDRE
+46 VSRRSWLDDRE

-79 LGMRRAGLPGLF
+79 LGLRRAGLPGLA
-91 AAWVTFTLPSA
+91 AAWVSFTLPSA
-102 IVLTLFALG
+102 ILLTLFALG
-111 LSAVGNVGDAG
+111 LSAFGDLGDAG

-135 AGAVKSMAQSLT
+135 AGAVQSMAKTLT
-147 PDATRASI
+147 PDARRASI
-155 AGLALILLLIVPG
+155 AAAALTLMLVIPD
-168 SLVPTAVVQVAAIVL
+168 SMVPTALIQIAAIVL
-183 GAVAG
+183 GGVLG
-188 LLWLRPKPSPAEE
+188 LVWLKRPDESGKEKSSPAEAASPE
-201 AAAEVSTAQSEP
+201 SATAPSSASGSAAAAVGS
-213 APTEPSADAAHTGSS
+213 HTPESRI
-228 APAAVPST
+228 
-236 ATAKLGSRA
+236 GSRGA
-245 SRRLGVGALIAFVV
+245 RRLGIASLIAFAA

-270 TGDATIRLID
+270 TGDTTIRLID

-305 PTGLVD
+305 PTGLVS

-340 TTGPTGILGA
+340 TTGPSGILGA
-350 GIALLATFLPAGLLV
+350 GIALLAIFLPAGLLV

-402 PAFVEG
+402 PVFVEG

-418 VAAFIAGTMWK
+418 VAAFVAGTMWK
-429 VPAWATVIGAGVL
+429 VPAWTTVIGAGVL

>member
-1 MISDAAAPH
+1 MTTAPA
-10 KPRRTPLAEVTGAFL
+10 RTAEVAGSFL

-38 LGYFRNAF
+38 LGYFRETF
-46 VDQRKWLDDRE
+46 VGRRSWLDDRE
-57 YADLVAL
+57 FADLVAL

-79 LGMRRAGLPGLF
+79 LGLRRAGLPGLA
-91 AAWVTFTLPSA
+91 AAWVSFTLPSA
-102 IVLTLFALG
+102 ILLTLFALG
-111 LSAVGNVGDAG
+111 LSAFGDLGDAG

-135 AGAVKSMAQSLT
+135 AGAVQSMAKTLT
-147 PDATRASI
+147 PDAERASI
-155 AGLALILLLIVPG
+155 AAAALILMLVIPDSV
-168 SLVPTAVVQVAAIVL
+168 VPTALVQIAAIVL
-183 GAVAG
+183 GGVLG
-188 LLWLRPKPSPAEE
+188 LVWLKRPYKGADDRETPAE
-201 AAAEVSTAQSEP
+201 AAAPETAAIGSH
-213 APTEPSADAAHTGSS
+213 APETR
-228 APAAVPST
+228 V
-236 ATAKLGSRA
+236 GSRGA
-245 SRRLGVGALIAFVV
+245 RRLGIAALIAFAA
-259 LLLGLPALAAA
+259 LLFGLPALSAA
-270 TGDATIRLID
+270 TGDATVRLID

-340 TTGPTGILGA
+340 TTGPAGILGA
-350 GIALLATFLPAGLLV
+350 GIALLAIFLPAGLLV
-365 VGILPFWERLR
+365 IGILPFWERLR

-402 PAFVEG
+402 PVFVEG

-418 VAAFIAGTMWK
+418 VAAFVASTMWK
-429 VPAWATVIGAGVL
+429 VPAWATVISAGVI

>member
-1 MISDAAAPH
+1 MTTAPA
-10 KPRRTPLAEVTGAFL
+10 RTAEVAGSFL

-38 LGYFRNAF
+38 LGYFRETF
-46 VDQRKWLDDRE
+46 VGRRSWLDDRE

-79 LGMRRAGLPGLF
+79 LGLRRAGLPGLA

-102 IVLTLFALG
+102 ILLTLFALG
-111 LSAVGNVGDAG
+111 LSAFGELGDAG

-135 AGAVKSMAQSLT
+135 AGAVQSMAKSLT
-147 PDATRASI
+147 PDARRASI
-155 AGLALILLLIVPG
+155 AGLAIVLMLVIPN
-168 SLVPTAVVQVAAIVL
+168 SIVPTALVQVAAIVL
-183 GAVAG
+183 GGVLG
-188 LLWLRPKPSPAEE
+188 LVWLKRPHRGAKNRETPAETRV
-201 AAAEVSTAQSEP
+201 A
-213 APTEPSADAAHTGSS
+213 
-228 APAAVPST
+228 
-236 ATAKLGSRA
+236 SRGA
-245 SRRLGVGALIAFVV
+245 RRLGISALIAFVA
-259 LLLGLPALAAA
+259 LLVGLPALTAV

-340 TTGPTGILGA
+340 TTGPSGILGA
-350 GIALLATFLPAGLLV
+350 GIALLAIFLPAGLLV
-365 VGILPFWERLR
+365 IGILPFWERLR

-402 PAFVEG
+402 PVFVEG

-418 VAAFIAGTMWK
+418 VAAFVAGTMWK
-429 VPAWATVIGAGVL
+429 IPAWATVISAGLL

>member
-1 MISDAAAPH
+1 MTTAPA
-10 KPRRTPLAEVTGAFL
+10 RTAEVAGSFL

-38 LGYFRNAF
+38 LGYFRETF
-46 VDQRKWLDDRE
+46 VGRRSWLDDRE

-79 LGMRRAGLPGLF
+79 LGLRRAGLPGLA

-102 IVLTLFALG
+102 ILLTLFALG
-111 LSAVGNVGDAG
+111 LSAFGELGDAG

-135 AGAVKSMAQSLT
+135 AGAVQSMAKTLT
-147 PDATRASI
+147 PDARRASI
-155 AGLALILLLIVPG
+155 AAAALILMLIIPN
-168 SLVPTAVVQVAAIVL
+168 SIVPTALVQIVAIVL
-183 GAVAG
+183 GGVLG
-188 LLWLRPKPSPAEE
+188 LAWLKRPHKGAKNRETPAETRV
-201 AAAEVSTAQSEP
+201 A
-213 APTEPSADAAHTGSS
+213 
-228 APAAVPST
+228 
-236 ATAKLGSRA
+236 SRGA
-245 SRRLGVGALIAFVV
+245 RRLGISALIAFVA
-259 LLLGLPALAAA
+259 LLVGLPALTAA
-270 TGDATIRLID
+270 TGDATLRLID

-340 TTGPTGILGA
+340 TTGPSGILGA
-350 GIALLATFLPAGLLV
+350 GIALLAIFLPAGLLV
-365 VGILPFWERLR
+365 IGILPFWERLR
-376 AWEPATAALT
+376 AWKPATAALT

-402 PAFVEG
+402 PVFVEG

-429 VPAWATVIGAGVL
+429 VPAWATVIVAGLL

>member
-1 MISDAAAPH
+1 MNSDAAATHQPGAA
-10 KPRRTPLAEVTGAFL
+10 PLAEVAGSFL

-38 LGYFRNAF
+38 LGYFRETF
-46 VDQRKWLDDRE
+46 VGRRSWLDDRE

-79 LGMRRAGLPGLF
+79 LGLRRAGLPGLA
-91 AAWVTFTLPSA
+91 AAWVSFTLPSA
-102 IVLTLFALG
+102 ILLTLFALG
-111 LSAVGNVGDAG
+111 LSAFGDLGDAG

-135 AGAVKSMAQSLT
+135 AGAVQSMAKTLT
-147 PDATRASI
+147 PDARRASI
-155 AGLALILLLIVPG
+155 AAAALILMLVIPN
-168 SLVPTAVVQVAAIVL
+168 SMVPTALVQIAAIVL
-183 GAVAG
+183 GGVLG
-188 LLWLRPKPSPAEE
+188 LVWLKRPDKSRKEKESP
-201 AAAEVSTAQSEP
+201 
-213 APTEPSADAAHTGSS
+213 GSK
-228 APAAVPST
+228 V
-236 ATAKLGSRA
+236 GSRGA
-245 SRRLGVGALIAFVV
+245 RRLGIASLIAFAA
-259 LLLGLPALAAA
+259 LLLGLPALTAA

-325 PGPLFTFAAFLGASM
+325 PGPLFTFAAILGASM
-340 TTGPTGILGA
+340 TTGPAGILGA
-350 GIALLATFLPAGLLV
+350 GIALLAIFLPAGLLV

-402 PAFVEG
+402 PVFVEG

-418 VAAFIAGTMWK
+418 VAAFVAGTMWK
-429 VPAWATVIGAGVL
+429 APAWATVIGAGVL

>member
-1 MISDAAAPH
+1 MTTAPA
-10 KPRRTPLAEVTGAFL
+10 RTAEVAGSFL

-38 LGYFRNAF
+38 LGYFRETF
-46 VDQRKWLDDRE
+46 VGRRSWLDDRE

-79 LGMRRAGLPGLF
+79 LGLRRAGLPGLA

-102 IVLTLFALG
+102 ILLTLFALG
-111 LSAVGNVGDAG
+111 LSAFGELGDAG

-135 AGAVKSMAQSLT
+135 AGAVQSMAKSLT
-147 PDATRASI
+147 PDARRASI
-155 AGLALILLLIVPG
+155 AGLAIVLMLVIPN
-168 SLVPTAVVQVAAIVL
+168 SIVPTALVQVAAIVL
-183 GAVAG
+183 GGVLG
-188 LLWLRPKPSPAEE
+188 LVWLKRPHRGAKNRETPAETRV
-201 AAAEVSTAQSEP
+201 A
-213 APTEPSADAAHTGSS
+213 
-228 APAAVPST
+228 
-236 ATAKLGSRA
+236 SRGA
-245 SRRLGVGALIAFVV
+245 RRLGISALIAFVA
-259 LLLGLPALAAA
+259 LLVGLPALTAV

-350 GIALLATFLPAGLLV
+350 GIALLAIFLPAGLLV

-376 AWEPATAALT
+376 SWEPATAALT

-402 PAFVEG
+402 PVFVEG

-429 VPAWATVIGAGVL
+429 VPAWATVIGAGLL

>member
-1 MISDAAAPH
+1 MTTAPA
-10 KPRRTPLAEVTGAFL
+10 RTAEVAGSFL

-38 LGYFRNAF
+38 LGYFRETF
-46 VDQRKWLDDRE
+46 VGRRSWLDDRE

-79 LGMRRAGLPGLF
+79 LGLRRAGLPGLA

-102 IVLTLFALG
+102 ILLTLFALG
-111 LSAVGNVGDAG
+111 LSAFGELGDAG

-135 AGAVKSMAQSLT
+135 AGAVQSMAKSLT
-147 PDATRASI
+147 PDARRASI
-155 AGLALILLLIVPG
+155 AGLAVVLM
-168 SLVPTAVVQVAAIVL
+168 LVIPNSIMPTALVQVAAIVL
-183 GAVAG
+183 GGVLG
-188 LLWLRPKPSPAEE
+188 LAWLKRPHKGAKNRETPAETRV
-201 AAAEVSTAQSEP
+201 A
-213 APTEPSADAAHTGSS
+213 
-228 APAAVPST
+228 
-236 ATAKLGSRA
+236 SRGA
-245 SRRLGVGALIAFVV
+245 RRLGISALIAFVA
-259 LLLGLPALAAA
+259 LLVGLPALTAA

-340 TTGPTGILGA
+340 TTGPSGILGA
-350 GIALLATFLPAGLLV
+350 GIALLAIFLPAGLLV
-365 VGILPFWERLR
+365 IGILPFWERLR

-402 PAFVEG
+402 PVFVEG

-418 VAAFIAGTMWK
+418 VAAFVAGTMWK
-429 VPAWATVIGAGVL
+429 IPAWATVISAGLL

>member
-1 MISDAAAPH
+1 MNSDAAATHQPGAA
-10 KPRRTPLAEVTGAFL
+10 PLAEVAGSFL

-38 LGYFRNAF
+38 LGYFRETF
-46 VDQRKWLDDRE
+46 VGRRSWLDDRE

-79 LGMRRAGLPGLF
+79 LGLRRAGLPGLA
-91 AAWVTFTLPSA
+91 AAWVSFTLPSA
-102 IVLTLFALG
+102 ILLTLFALG
-111 LSAVGNVGDAG
+111 LSAFGDLGDAG

-135 AGAVKSMAQSLT
+135 AGAVQSMAKTLT
-147 PDATRASI
+147 PDARRASI
-155 AGLALILLLIVPG
+155 AAAALILMLVIPN
-168 SLVPTAVVQVAAIVL
+168 SMVPTALVQIAAIVL
-183 GAVAG
+183 GGVLG
-188 LLWLRPKPSPAEE
+188 LVWLKRPDKSRKEKESP
-201 AAAEVSTAQSEP
+201 
-213 APTEPSADAAHTGSS
+213 GSK
-228 APAAVPST
+228 V
-236 ATAKLGSRA
+236 GSRSA
-245 SRRLGVGALIAFVV
+245 RRLGIASLIAFAA
-259 LLLGLPALAAA
+259 LLLGLPALTAA

-340 TTGPTGILGA
+340 TTGPAGILGA
-350 GIALLATFLPAGLLV
+350 GIALLAIFLPAGLLV

-402 PAFVEG
+402 PVFVEG

-418 VAAFIAGTMWK
+418 VAAFVAGTMWK
-429 VPAWATVIGAGVL
+429 APAWATVIGAGVL